1 MPIFWSVRRMVSQSE
16 KPFIHGRIAAGL
28 LFQQREGGLGA
39 VGLHGLHAGQ
49 AQVQRDHLADAGFVL
64 HNKYFD
70 HGYLR

>member
-1 MPIFWSVRRMVSQSE
+1 MPIFWSVQHH
-16 KPFIHGRIAAGL
+16 IQNGRIAAGL

-49 AQVQRDHLADAGFVL
+49 AQVQRDHLADTGFVL